1 MSRQIVIS
9 KALVVAL
16 VSLSIFGCAPK
27 RLLMP
32 PRGKYVSDL
41 NYYLDTASNVS
52 HSDLT
57 THPPQSAFSATPIS
71 QRDPN
76 TVEKLD
82 LTLDQAI
89 AIALQNSEVIRNSA
103 SVTIPTTPL
112 PRPETIASLYDPA
125 IIAND
130 SQLGVY
136 SALAEF
142 DTQLST
148 SIFWEKRE
156 RPQNFGFFLPIL
168 ESASAQFIMTASKK
182 SVLGTQLF
190 FRNVTD
196 YERTNNPFQAVP
208 SAYITAMEIEARQP
222 MLRGAG
228 ARINRVPVTLARIN
242 TDVSLL
248 ELEAQVRDL
257 ALQVENAYWDL
268 YCSYRNVKA
277 ARTGYERS
285 ESTWKVIERQ
295 AEVGRERQENEL
307 LTREQKLGFL
317 VALQR
322 SIAEL
327 YDREN
332 NLRFLLGL
340 PATDG
345 RILSPIDEPVEA
357 KVDFQWEDIQAE
369 SFVRTLELR
378 RQKALIKQRELQLI
392 VAKNQLLP
400 ELNAVGLYRWLG
412 VGDELA
418 GAGGSGVRFPAAG
431 SRAFEELA
439 IGDYQEARFGMELVM
454 PIYRRE
460 LAQVRDNQLLLVR
473 EKARLQNLEL
483 AASHQLTNAVRDMVS
498 NHEFAQ
504 VYKQRMEAA
513 EEEREKRDLASDL
526 PGGMSLARLQAL
538 LDSQRRSA
546 VSQADYY
553 RALCDFNKSI
563 VLVHYRK
570 GSLLEYCGVRLAEG
584 CKPYSMYLDAIG
596 SARRQNGAEF
606 LDYRLDGSHDQSVKE
621 PSTDVHEELTT
632 PVPDLGDV
640 LNAPVVESAE
650 PMDLERLPPLRS
662 P

>member
-1 MSRQIVIS
+1 MSRQTVFT
-9 KALVVAL
+9 KAMIVAL
-16 VSLSIFGCAPK
+16 MSLSVFGCAPK

-32 PRGKYVSDL
+32 PREKYVSDL
-41 NYYLDTASNVS
+41 NYYLDTASSVG

-57 THPPQSAFSATPIS
+57 APSPQANSSQTPIS
-71 QRDPN
+71 QRDPD
-76 TVEKLD
+76 TVERFN
-82 LTLDQAI
+82 LTLDDAI
-89 AIALQNSEVIRNSA
+89 AIALQNSEVIRNNA
-103 SVTIPTTPL
+103 SVSIPTTPL

-130 SQLGVY
+130 SQLGIY
-136 SALAEF
+136 SALSEF

-168 ESASAQFIMTASKK
+168 ESATSQFVLTASKK

-190 FRNVTD
+190 FRNITD

-208 SAYITAMEIEARQP
+208 SAYITAVELEARQP
-222 MLRGAG
+222 ILRGAG

-242 TDVSLL
+242 TDISVI

-257 ALQVENAYWDL
+257 VLQVENAYWDL

-285 ESTWKVIERQ
+285 EATWKVIQRQ
-295 AEVGRERQENEL
+295 AEVGRERRENEL

-345 RILSPIDEPVEA
+345 RILTPIDEPIEA

-369 SFVRTLELR
+369 SLVRTLELR
-378 RQKALIKQRELQLI
+378 RQKALIKERELQLI

-412 VGDELA
+412 VGDELI

-439 IGDYQEARFGMELVM
+439 IGDYQEARFGMEFVM
-454 PIYRRE
+454 PVYRRE

-473 EKARLQNLEL
+473 ERARLENLEL
-483 AASHQLTNAVRDMVS
+483 AASHQLTNAIRDMVS
-498 NHEFAQ
+498 SHEFAD

-546 VSQADYY
+546 LSQADYY
-553 RALCDFNKSI
+553 RALCDFNKAI

-584 CKPYSMYLDAIG
+584 CTPHSMYLDAIG
-596 SARRQNGAEF
+596 NARRQNSEEF
-606 LDYRLDGSHDQSVKE
+606 LDYRLDTPQTNSASDSRTGVQ
-621 PSTDVHEELTT
+621 EELTA
-632 PVPDLGDV
+632 PLPNRDEII
-640 LNAPVVESAE
+640 NAPVLESPE
-650 PMDLERLPPLRS
+650 STGLERLPPLRN